1 MCVRECL
8 FFFVGRGGGHIAYG
22 RSLKPI
28 YLVILECCE
37 ELEKKM
43 ARKGVQ
49 DLKLLKMSRD
59 IQE

>member
-1 MCVRECL
+1 M
-8 FFFVGRGGGHIAYG
+8 AYG